1 MDIGEL
7 IKQHRKRLG
16 LSQKKL
22 GEMCVPP
29 IDASHIRRI
38 ESGKTKPTT
47 ETLDRISKA
56 LNRDIAS
63 EAFTSK
69 VIDDYITYT
78 YESLFRLIGYG
89 NAYDTSVDTENG
101 VRYWLIDDFSK
112 GKRYKVDEIKLSKLV
127 NRCID
132 HLAIDFEAFLEEQE
146 EYGRE
151 EK

>member
-1 MDIGEL
+1 MTTGEL
-7 IKQHRKRLG
+7 IKQYRKRLG

-47 ETLDRISKA
+47 DTLDRISKA

-69 VIDDYITYT
+69 AIDDYALY
-78 YESLFRLIGYG
+78 
-89 NAYDTSVDTENG
+89 
-101 VRYWLIDDFSK
+101 
-112 GKRYKVDEIKLSKLV
+112 
-127 NRCID
+127 
-132 HLAIDFEAFLEEQE
+132 
-146 EYGRE
+146 
-151 EK
+151 